1 LATVLFL
8 GGDFQQGEPSLKQGV
23 DKAWEALAA
32 CDPQEVSE
40 RAQAERAKDG
50 QGYILRV
57 FGHPISVDIGTRT
70 LGGDGP
76 ESEFVLTKTAYFSRL
91 SILHYLLGA
100 QKIEPTGRLVNPVDL
115 KTGQIY
121 LKGSHLLP
129 LEGIAARFSA
139 DSAAFLDQAARFG
152 GERRD
157 YGDVSVELRPFPRVP
172 VTLILWQEDEEFPAR
187 SYLLFDETCEQHL
200 PPDIVWSVAMM
211 SALAMLKG

>member
-1 LATVLFL
+1 
-8 GGDFQQGEPSLKQGV
+8 LKQGV
-23 DKAWEALAA
+23 DKAWELLLA
-32 CDPQEVSE
+32 CDPQDVSE
-40 RAQAERAKDG
+40 RAAAESTGNG
-50 QGYILRV
+50 QGYILKV
-57 FGHPISVDIGTRT
+57 LGHPIVVDTQT
-70 LGGDGP
+70 QTFKGDGP

-100 QKIEPTGRLVNPVDL
+100 QKVTPTGRLINPVDL

-129 LEGIAARFSA
+129 LDGISARFST
-139 DSAAFLDQAARFG
+139 DSEGFLAQAARFG
-152 GERRD
+152 GEKRD
-157 YGDVSVELRPFPRVP
+157 HGDVAAELRPFPRVP

-211 SALAMLKG
+211 SALAILKG